1 MSLRHTILGVLD
13 WVPMHG
19 YALREM
25 TRSYAWIQP
34 MANVNLYP
42 TLRELE
48 AGGLV
53 RHVEEVHEG
62 RLRKV
67 YSITEAGKTELQ
79 RWLTAPDLEPVAYRD
94 LALLKICL
102 LRPGAH
108 PGASEWIAAELERN
122 TEMLEEAER
131 WLRDDGDRA
140 PKYSRLVAEYG
151 RDVQQVRVRCL
162 ERVLAE
168 ARSDAR
174 AERR

>member
-1 MSLRHTILGVLD
+1 MTLRHTILGILD

-19 YALREM
+19 YALREV

-48 AGGLV
+48 TAGLV
-53 RHVEEVHEG
+53 RHVDEIHDG

-67 YSITEAGKTELQ
+67 YSITDAGKAELQ
-79 RWLTAPDLEPVAYRD
+79 SWLTDPDLEPVAYRD
-94 LALLKICL
+94 LALLKIGL

-108 PGASEWIAAELERN
+108 PGASSWIAAELERN
-122 TEMLEEAER
+122 TKMLEEAER
-131 WLRDDGDRA
+131 WLQENSGRV

-151 RDVQQVRVRCL
+151 REVQRVRVRWL
-162 ERVLAE
+162 ERVLGE
-168 ARSDAR
+168 TQRDAR
-174 AERR
+174 AGRG

>member
-1 MSLRHTILGVLD
+1 MTLRHTILGILD

-48 AGGLV
+48 SAGLV
-53 RHVEEVHEG
+53 RHVEEVHDG

-67 YSITEAGKTELQ
+67 YSITAAGKTELE
-79 RWLTAPDLEPVAYRD
+79 RWLADPDLEPVVYRD
-94 LALLKICL
+94 LALLKIAL

-108 PGASEWIAAELERN
+108 PGASAWIAAELERN
-122 TEMLEEAER
+122 TKLLEEAER
-131 WLRDDGDRA
+131 WLEESGGQA
-140 PKYSRLVAEYG
+140 PKYSRFVAEYG
-151 RDVQQVRVRCL
+151 REVQRVRVRWL
-162 ERVLAE
+162 ERVLDE
-168 ARSDAR
+168 ARRDAR
-174 AERR
+174 AERG